1 MQKRCP
7 WVNDNPL
14 MIKYH
19 DEEWGNPLKDDQKLF
34 EFMILDT
41 FQAGLSWN
49 TIINKRQNF
58 SKAFHNFNPRI
69 IANYA
74 DKDIQRLMQDAGIIR
89 NKLKIEATITNAKEF
104 LKLKQTQ
111 SFSDYIWQFVNN
123 SPVKNNPKTIKDYQS
138 KSKESDAMSIA
149 LKEKGFKFVGSTI
162 CYAFM
167 QAAGLVNDHSV
178 DCFRNKNAN

>member
-1 MQKRCP
+1 MQKQRCP

-19 DEEWGNPLKDDQKLF
+19 DEEWGTPLYDDNKLF
-34 EFMILDT
+34 EFMILDA

-58 SKAFHNFNPRI
+58 EKAFHNFNPKK
-69 IANYA
+69 IAKYTEE
-74 DKDIQRLMQDAGIIR
+74 DKERLMQDAGIIR
-89 NKLKIEATITNAKEF
+89 NRLKIESTIINAKQF

-111 SFSDYIWQFVNN
+111 SFSNYIWQFVNN
-123 SPVKNNPKTIKDYQS
+123 KTIKNSPKEIKDYQS
-138 KSKESDAMSIA
+138 KSKESDAMSLD

-167 QAAGLVNDHSV
+167 QAAGLVNDHSE
-178 DCFRNKNAN
+178 DCFRNNL